1 MLHDKIFRFDVFV
14 NKRLKLLREL
24 LTFSTSSLFTQIQ
37 QRAQH
42 WNQKSLCSLKIH
54 HKITANCW
62 VTPDFSI
69 VLFWCQAKSNGKAF
83 SIVVTNQLCITNF
96 SNISIQCCKV
106 NPSRTQSNVSV
117 LSTNQKICF
126 VLLSAKFLRPRT
138 VYNSLA
144 SRKLGKVFHPQ
155 KNSSPSNCTKKKS
168 LYLFTA
174 VTPFVLS
181 SLINLF
187 GSKKVNVTFFLVF
200 THFLLKN
207 LLKGNIDFAIRFH
220 IAR

>member
-1 MLHDKIFRFDVFV
+1 M
-14 NKRLKLLREL
+14 
-24 LTFSTSSLFTQIQ
+24 
-37 QRAQH
+37 
-42 WNQKSLCSLKIH
+42 
-54 HKITANCW
+54 
-62 VTPDFSI
+62 
-69 VLFWCQAKSNGKAF
+69 
-83 SIVVTNQLCITNF
+83 
-96 SNISIQCCKV
+96 

-220 IAR
+220 IARWNELPVKLLWNDYVSYVLPFVKSINKDFSALKS